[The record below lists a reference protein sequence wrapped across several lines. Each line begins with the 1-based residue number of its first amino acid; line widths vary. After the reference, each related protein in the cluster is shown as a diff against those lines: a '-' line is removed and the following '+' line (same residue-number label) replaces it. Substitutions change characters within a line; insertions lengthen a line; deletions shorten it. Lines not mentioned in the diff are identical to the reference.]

1 MKQKLVLTYISIAV
15 LLIVVGALYGYSIRE
30 YVQKDEKHIEYVDAW
45 NPIIASVVNNN
56 TFTLTVDGKEFSSAK
71 DEMYMSSNRNIMMS
85 AEEVIEAFDCATNY
99 YEGSR
104 VKVEKGVDI
113 ISMSLDKNQIVV
125 NGIKAESKSMPEI
138 VDGKAYV
145 PINVLCDTL
154 KYTYTWDGILNIGTV
169 NNSDSTRRK
178 LPYKYSYVENRRVP
192 SVKDQGQYG
201 TCWAFS
207 ALTALEST
215 LLPEKKYDFSED
227 HMSLN
232 NSFNI
237 MQNEGGDY
245 NMAIAYLTSWK
256 GPVLE
261 ENDPYGDGETDDT
274 LSSVLHVQE
283 AQLIEGKNIEEVKE
297 MIFKYGGV
305 ESSIYMAGT
314 NNNIQYS
321 GFYDYEQNSYCY
333 IGTEKPNHDVVIIG
347 WDDNYPKE
355 NFTTIPKADGA
366 FLCRNSWG
374 EDFGENGNFYVSY
387 YDTNIAVHSLVYTK
401 IESANNYGKLYQS
414 DLCGMVGML
423 GYGKE
428 IAYFANVYTAEND
441 QLIKAV
447 GMYAVGKDTDYSI
460 YVIPSFESEQS
471 LNKRGEANTEGNFKN
486 SGYYTVKL
494 NEPVKIKKGEKFA
507 VVVKVNTPN
516 SKRPVAVEYVSSYQ
530 TETVDLKDGE
540 GYISLRGIEWEN
552 TETNQKCNICLKV
565 YADNIQ

>member
-1 MKQKLVLTYISIAV
+1 MLA
-15 LLIVVGALYGYSIRE
+15 VVGGLYGYSTRE
-30 YVQKDEKHIEYVDAW
+30 YVEKDEKKVEYVDAW

-56 TFTLTVDGKEFSSAK
+56 TFTLTVDGKEYSSVK
-71 DEMYMSSNRNIMMS
+71 DGMYMNKNRNIMLCVDD
-85 AEEVIEAFDCATNY
+85 VIEAFGCATNY

-104 VKVEKGVDI
+104 VKVEKGLDI

-125 NGIKAESKSMPEI
+125 NGEKAISESKPEI
-138 VDGKAYV
+138 IDDKAYI
-145 PINVLCDTL
+145 PINVLCNTL
-154 KYTYTWDGILNIGTV
+154 NYTYSWDGVLNAAVV
-169 NNSDSTRRK
+169 NNSDSTRRT
-178 LPYKYSYVENRRVP
+178 LPYSYNYIENGRAP
-192 SVKDQGQYG
+192 FVKDQGQYG
-201 TCWAFS
+201 TCWAFA

-215 LLPEKKYDFSED
+215 LLPERKYDFSED

-261 ENDPYGDGETDDT
+261 EDDPYGDGESNES

-283 AQLIEGKNIEEVKE
+283 VQLIEGKNIEEVKE

-321 GFYDYEQNSYCY
+321 GFYNHEQNSYCY

-355 NFTTIPKADGA
+355 NFSTVPEANGA

-374 EDFGENGNFYVSY
+374 EDFGEKGNFYVSY

-401 IESANNYGKLYQS
+401 IESTNNYNKLYQS

-428 IAYFANVYTAEND
+428 TAYFANVYTAEND
-441 QLIKAV
+441 ELIKAV
-447 GMYAVGKDTDYSI
+447 GMYAVDKDTDYSI
-460 YVIPSFESEQS
+460 YVIPMFKSEQS
-471 LNKRGEANTEGNFKN
+471 LNKRGKANVEGSLKN
-486 SGYYTVKL
+486 AGYYTVDL
-494 NEPVKIKKGEKFA
+494 NEPVRVNKGDKFA
-507 VVVKVNTPN
+507 VLVKINTPN
-516 SKRPVAVEYVSSYQ
+516 CLRPVAVEYVSNYQ
-530 TETVDLKDGE
+530 TETVDLTDGE
-540 GYISLRGIEWEN
+540 GYISLRGIDWEN

-565 YADNIQ
+565 YTDNVQ